1 MTLRLLSRIG
11 KRYGVREG
19 LSADSCGIGSRLGE
33 INFRVARQLP
43 KFVTWADPS
52 NDFVNSGRQRSSS
65 QELLELLGD
74 GRRYDY
80 HRMLS
85 RFLPNTE
92 SACYPAQGT
101 RL

>member
-43 KFVTWADPS
+43 KFVTWAEL
-52 NDFVNSGRQRSSS
+52 DF
-65 QELLELLGD
+65 
-74 GRRYDY
+74 YD
-80 HRMLS
+80 
-85 RFLPNTE
+85 LPLIRPMI
-92 SACYPAQGT
+92 S
-101 RL
+101 